1 MSQVLLF
8 ILNNIVLLAFVASV
22 KWCCPL
28 VSFQIKKVST
38 VPNNK
43 LLDFWSFFEIFTFS
57 KIHLILVAE
66 KYGSINKPVFLLK
79 IFSYFFCLSFSQYS
93 WVLLSC
99 QTIALYTGLPVFL
112 FHRIVVSLW
121 LVIPILNIFPF
132 SRDAFL
138 ITFFKALR
146 VVNQISFG
154 LCSTHPFFGK
164 YWLNSNWDVN
174 FILPSKSKRIALDD
188 VVPWSIATRNFFT
201 ILVYT

>member
-1 MSQVLLF
+1 MTKNKDLKGKVENLKDLKFKDEDSLF
-8 ILNNIVLLAFVASV
+8 LSIDANSNDKMIFLSSNGKAYSLDAADLPSGRGHGT
-22 KWCCPL
+22 PL
-28 VSFQIKKVST
+28 KI
-38 VPNNK
+38 
-43 LLDFWSFFEIFTFS
+43 LLDIEEE
-57 KIHLILVAE
+57 H
-66 KYGSINKPVFLLK
+66 SIV
-79 IFSYFFCLSFSQYS
+79 
-93 WVLLSC
+93 
-99 QTIALYTGLPVFL
+99 
-112 FHRIVVSLW
+112 
-121 LVIPILNIFPF
+121 NIFPF
-132 SRDAFL
+132 NRDAFL